1 MAKKEERVFLY
12 QFPEDQIHTA
22 KNVFRALG
30 IRIQTLSREA
40 WREKVALEDAGI
52 PRITYKSAITP
63 YNTMWTLRYLCEH
76 MEKEHAPAVED
87 REGKV

>member
-1 MAKKEERVFLY
+1 MMAKKEERVFLY

-40 WREKVALEDAGI
+40 WREKVGWLLGI
-52 PRITYKSAITP
+52 KGYK
-63 YNTMWTLRYLCEH
+63 
-76 MEKEHAPAVED
+76 PASPSPTD
-87 REGKV
+87 Y